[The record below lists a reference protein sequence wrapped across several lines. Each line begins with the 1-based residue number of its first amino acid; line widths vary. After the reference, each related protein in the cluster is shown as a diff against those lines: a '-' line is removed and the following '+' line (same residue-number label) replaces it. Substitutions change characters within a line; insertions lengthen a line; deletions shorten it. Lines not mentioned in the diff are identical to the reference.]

1 MKCYVQF
8 GKFIITGVTTVSRI
22 GLKPLQIPDKVQ
34 VVIKDNCIIAKG
46 PKGELSH
53 NIPEPIEYKLEN
65 NVLTFSRPNDEKKV
79 RALHGLT
86 RALTANLVQG
96 VATGFT
102 KTLKIEGVGFKAEM
116 KGVNLFLSLGYSHPI
131 LVVPPQGIEIQ
142 TPTPTTIVIGGADKQ
157 LVGEL
162 SARVRKLRKPEPYKG
177 KGVRYEGEYVRRKAG
192 KTNSK

>member
-1 MKCYVQF
+1 
-8 GKFIITGVTTVSRI
+8 VSRI

-34 VVIKDNCIIAKG
+34 VVIKGNHISVKG

-65 NVLTFSRPNDEKKV
+65 NVLSFSRPNDDKKV

-86 RALTANLVQG
+86 RALTANLVTG
-96 VATGFT
+96 VSTGFT
-102 KTLKIEGVGFKAEM
+102 KALKIEGVGFKAEM
-116 KGVNLFLSLGYSHPI
+116 KGKYLFLSLGYSHPI

-142 TPTPTTIVIGGADKQ
+142 TPTATSIVVSGMDKQ
-157 LVGEL
+157 LVGEV
-162 SARVRKLRKPEPYKG
+162 SARVRKLRPPEPYKG

>member
-1 MKCYVQF
+1 M
-8 GKFIITGVTTVSRI
+8 SRI
-22 GLKPLQIPDKVQ
+22 GLKALQIPDKVQ
-34 VVIKDNCIIAKG
+34 VIIKDNCITAKG

-102 KTLKIEGVGFKAEM
+102 KSLKIEGVGYKAEM
-116 KGVNLFLSLGYSHPI
+116 KGKNLFLSLGYSHPI
-131 LVVPPQGIEIQ
+131 LVVPPYGIEIQ
-142 TPTPTTIVIGGADKQ
+142 TPTATTIVISGADKQ
-157 LVGEL
+157 LVGEV

-177 KGVRYEGEYVRRKAG
+177 KGIRYDGEYVRRKAG

>member
-1 MKCYVQF
+1 M
-8 GKFIITGVTTVSRI
+8 SRI

-34 VVIKDNCIIAKG
+34 VIIKDNCITAKG

-53 NIPEPIEYKLEN
+53 IIPEPIEYTLDN

-86 RALTANLVQG
+86 RALTANIVLG
-96 VATGFT
+96 VSTGFT
-102 KTLKIEGVGFKAEM
+102 KSLKIEGVGFKAEL
-116 KGVNLFLSLGYSHPI
+116 KGKNLFLSLGYSHPI
-131 LVVPPQGIEIQ
+131 LVVAPQGIDILV
-142 TPTPTTIVIGGADKQ
+142 PTPTTITISGADKQ
-157 LVGEL
+157 LVGEIA
-162 SARVRKLRKPEPYKG
+162 ARVRKLRKPEPYKG

>member
-1 MKCYVQF
+1 M
-8 GKFIITGVTTVSRI
+8 SRI
-22 GLKPLQIPDKVQ
+22 GLKALQIPDKVQ
-34 VVIKDNCIIAKG
+34 VIIKDNCITAKG

-53 NIPEPIEYKLEN
+53 YIPEPIEYKLEN

-131 LVVPPQGIEIQ
+131 LVVPPKGIEIQ
-142 TPTPTTIVIGGADKQ
+142 TPNATTIVITGADKQ